1 MSDRRA
7 VILTALPVEYSAVR
21 AHLSEI
27 DEAVHKGS
35 VYEKGVFEDGGRPW
49 EVLIAEIGAGNAGAA
64 FEAER
69 AIAYWEPSVA
79 LFIGIA
85 GGVKDVRVGDVVA
98 ATKIYG
104 YETGKVEETFKSRP
118 DVGES
123 SYALIQRARAEIKR
137 GTWLSRI
144 KGGYREPAPKA
155 YVGAIAAGEKLVA
168 STQSQ
173 LYGFLKSHYNDT
185 LAVEMEGRGF
195 LSAAH
200 ANEPVK
206 ELVIRGISDLL
217 DNKSDL
223 EDHLRQDMASRNAS
237 AFGFELL
244 SRFS

>member
-1 MSDRRA
+1 MPDRRA
-7 VILTALPVEYSAVR
+7 IILTALTVEYSAVR
-21 AHLSEI
+21 AHLSEL
-27 DEAVHKGS
+27 DEVVHKGS
-35 VYEKGVFEDGGRPW
+35 VYEKGVFKDAGRLW

-69 AIAYWEPSVA
+69 AISYMEPSVA

-98 ATKIYG
+98 ATKVYG
-104 YETGKVEETFKSRP
+104 YEAGKQEETFKSRP

-123 SYALIQRARAEIKR
+123 SYSLIQRARAEVRR
-137 GTWLSRI
+137 GGWLSRI
-144 KGGYREPAPKA
+144 KGGHRAPEPKA

-168 STQSQ
+168 STQTQ
-173 LYGFLKSHYNDT
+173 LYGFLKSNYNDT

-200 ANEPVK
+200 ANEPVQ
-206 ELVIRGISDLL
+206 ELVIRGISDLI

-223 EDHLRQDMASRNAS
+223 EDDMRQEMASRNAS

-244 SRFS
+244 SRL

>member
-1 MSDRRA
+1 MSERRA
-7 VILTALPVEYSAVR
+7 IILTALAVEFDAVR
-21 AHLSEI
+21 AYLSDVE
-27 DEAVHKGS
+27 EVVHKGS
-35 VYEKGVFEDGGRPW
+35 VYEKGVFKDAVSPW
-49 EVLIAEIGAGNAGAA
+49 EVLIAEIGAGNVRAA

-69 AIAYWEPSVA
+69 AISYFEPSVA

-98 ATKIYG
+98 AAKIYG
-104 YETGKVEETFKSRP
+104 YEAGKQEEIFKSRP

-123 SYALIQRARAEIKR
+123 SYSLIQRARAEIRR

-144 KGGYREPAPKA
+144 KGGHPTPPPKA
-155 YVGAIAAGEKLVA
+155 YVGAIAAGEKVVA
-168 STQSQ
+168 STRTQ
-173 LYGFLKSHYNDT
+173 LYAFIKSHYNDT

-200 ANEPVK
+200 ANEPVQ

-223 EDHLRQDMASRNAS
+223 EDNVRQEMASRNAS

-244 SRFS
+244 SRL